1 MGIIRVPTWMR
12 EHNLMRTR
20 QREGNSQVFLMA
32 SDGLSGSKRRKGTSG
47 EPLPGGGEAV
57 EERADA
63 DFDRRVEARVEA
75 RVEVMVEE
83 ILCRQA
89 SARPTSSA
97 PGGSSTSGAIEK
109 LASETAQKTG
119 CSSGTSG
126 TTAGMLDLLL
136 RAVGGS

>member
-47 EPLPGGGEAV
+47 EPLPGGGEVV

-75 RVEVMVEE
+75 MVEE
-83 ILCRQA
+83 ILRRQA

-97 PGGSSTSGAIEK
+97 HGGSSASGAIEK